1 LPTPSGV
8 YARGG
13 RCVPGGGS
21 PRIGEDGPQGSNG
34 GPFIRVQ
41 VLLDEDREG
50 RCALWGER
58 NARFGDEGPERLTN
72 FEAPGAPQLGGGEKL
87 FGSATK

>member
-1 LPTPSGV
+1 
-8 YARGG
+8 
-13 RCVPGGGS
+13 
-21 PRIGEDGPQGSNG
+21 
-34 GPFIRVQ
+34 